1 MCIESNDMA
10 KTIHQNE
17 IRATKKAASY
27 FEKDFFNLIN
37 NSVFGKTMEMQENI
51 KHQDQTSN
59 NNKKETIYC

>member
-1 MCIESNDMA
+1 MA
-10 KTIHQNE
+10 K
-17 IRATKKAASY
+17 KKAANY

-59 NNKKETIYC
+59 NNKK